1 MTSRKANQARF
12 VGVAAWLFRKRWVAG
27 LLCLAHS
34 VPRPGLK
41 FPRAGSGGGSGSR
54 GGGNFS
60 PGSGGGSGHSRGS
73 ADNALESSG
82 AFFQQ
87 LAGMQGQALQLPD
100 RANVQQPLD
109 RAGGGHFWWIHLS
122 AYVRLPPRPRLP
134 LWQTSRTVARKQRQ
148 PRSRRAKPMPR
159 HASRRSSISAPLTA
173 IAFPRQRKRFWPHS
187 GRIPTSASA
196 LPPPGR

>member
-27 LLCLAHS
+27 LLSLVAFCSPAWAQIPSL
-34 VPRPGLK
+34 PG
-41 FPRAGSGGGSGSR
+41 AGAGAGAGGAATSALGA
-54 GGGNFS
+54 GG
-60 PGSGGGSGHSRGS
+60 GHSRGS

-122 AYVRLPPRPRLP
+122 LM
-134 LWQTSRTVARKQRQ
+134 SARALRGPDCRFGKQAERWRGSSSSQ
-148 PRSRRAKPMPR
+148 DPGERSRCQGTRRGGRVSR
-159 HASRRSSISAPLTA
+159 HR
-173 IAFPRQRKRFWPHS
+173 
-187 GRIPTSASA
+187 
-196 LPPPGR
+196 

>member
-27 LLCLAHS
+27 LLGLFAFCSPAWAEI
-34 VPRPGLK
+34 PRCRERG
-41 FPRAGSGGGSGSR
+41 REREQGGRQLQPWER
-54 GGGNFS
+54 GR
-60 PGSGGGSGHSRGS
+60 GHSRGS

-100 RANVQQPLD
+100 RANVQQPLV

-122 AYVRLPPRPRLP
+122 LM
-134 LWQTSRTVARKQRQ
+134 SARAFRGPDRRFGKQAERWRGSSSSQ
-148 PRSRRAKPMPR
+148 DPGERSRCQGTRRGGRVSR
-159 HASRRSSISAPLTA
+159 HR
-173 IAFPRQRKRFWPHS
+173 
-187 GRIPTSASA
+187 
-196 LPPPGR
+196 